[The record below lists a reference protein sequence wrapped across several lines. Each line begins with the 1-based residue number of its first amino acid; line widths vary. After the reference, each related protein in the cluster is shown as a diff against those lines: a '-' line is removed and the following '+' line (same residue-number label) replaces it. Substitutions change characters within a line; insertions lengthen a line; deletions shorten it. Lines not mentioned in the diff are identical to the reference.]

1 MLRRRCIYN
10 QRSWPSSFRES
21 SLWGNGIL
29 PIVCLGE
36 ELKASSLENLPIF
49 IALPTRSRP
58 RRSCPTLPSA
68 DYPKGRS
75 QESYTSQRS
84 LKKKKKKGSIDFPV
98 SCTGKLCAAGMS
110 THLYE
115 LVLALSHRQTH
126 TPPPPLPLS
135 HTNAFSQQ
143 TYRLGN
149 ESSSGMD
156 SRLPTLCIPQMLCSG
171 LLA

>member
-1 MLRRRCIYN
+1 MGE
-10 QRSWPSSFRES
+10 WDPSNYLPGGRAES
-21 SLWGNGIL
+21 IFSRKPTNFYCTPHPVPAPPLMPHLALCRL
-29 PIVCLGE
+29 PKGSIPGKLH
-36 ELKASSLENLPIF
+36 
-49 IALPTRSRP
+49 
-58 RRSCPTLPSA
+58 LPSFF
-68 DYPKGRS
+68 K
-75 QESYTSQRS
+75 
-84 LKKKKKKGSIDFPV
+84 KKKKKKGSIDFPV

-126 TPPPPLPLS
+126 TPPPPLPPS

>member
-75 QESYTSQRS
+75 QESYTCQRS
-84 LKKKKKKGSIDFPV
+84 LKKKKKKAPSTFLYRVRGSFAQQAWALIFMSSFWLSLTDRHTHHHHHYHYHIPTHSHNKHTDWGTNHPLGWILDFRP
-98 SCTGKLCAAGMS
+98 SASPKCC
-110 THLYE
+110 
-115 LVLALSHRQTH
+115 VL
-126 TPPPPLPLS
+126 
-135 HTNAFSQQ
+135 
-143 TYRLGN
+143 
-149 ESSSGMD
+149 D
-156 SRLPTLCIPQMLCSG
+156 C
-171 LLA
+171 